1 MASTSFKQAKK
12 FFLERN
18 GFSMKELWT
27 LFLTFCRIGG
37 LTFGGGYAML
47 PMLQKE
53 VVEKYGWA
61 TEEELM
67 DYYAVGQCTPGIIA
81 VNTATFIGYKR
92 KGIPGAIMATAGV
105 VFPSLVIITVIAAFL
120 SNFQDNVYVQH
131 AFAGIRVA
139 VCVLVTD
146 TVVKLAKKS
155 IKGWIGI
162 SAFLITLALM
172 VIFNPS
178 PIWFV
183 LAGAVLGI
191 ILGKAGVWKK

>member
-1 MASTSFKQAKK
+1 
-12 FFLERN
+12 
-18 GFSMKELWT
+18 MKELWT

-92 KGIPGAIMATAGV
+92 KGIPGAIMATSGV
-105 VFPSLVIITVIAAFL
+105 VFPSLVIITIIAAFL
-120 SNFQDNVYVQH
+120 SNFQDNLYVQH

-183 LAGAVLGI
+183 LAGAVLGM

>member
-1 MASTSFKQAKK
+1 M
-12 FFLERN
+12 
-18 GFSMKELWT
+18 GIMKELWT
-27 LFLTFCRIGG
+27 MFLTFCRIGG

-47 PMLQKE
+47 PMLQRE

-92 KGIPGAIMATAGV
+92 KGIPGAIAATAGV

-120 SNFQDNVYVQH
+120 SNIQDNLYVQH

-139 VCVLVTD
+139 VCALVGD
-146 TVVKLAKKS
+146 TVIKLAKKS
-155 IKGWIGI
+155 VKGWIGI
-162 SAFLITLALM
+162 SLFLITLIIM
-172 VIFNPS
+172 VIWNPS
-178 PIWFV
+178 PVWFV
-183 LAGAVLGI
+183 LAGVVAGML
-191 ILGKAGVWKK
+191 LGKAGVWKK